1 MALKFQRWLPK
12 QIITTA
18 MLESFVDGDY
28 HELHVLADLRP
39 WEMSPTR
46 CHLWEPAR
54 GETPAD
60 YRGRPWFASWWKAMA
75 LREKLQQLA
84 ANEGIKPS
92 RAAQLRKAR
101 KEQEERTI
109 QSEV

>member
-1 MALKFQRWLPK
+1 MALKFQRVYRNRLSRPRCSRVLS
-12 QIITTA
+12 TA
-18 MLESFVDGDY
+18 TIG
-28 HELHVLADLRP
+28 ELHVLADLRP

-54 GETPAD
+54 GETPA
-60 YRGRPWFASWWKAMA
+60 GLPRPTMVRQLVEGDGAG
-75 LREKLQQLA
+75 EKLQQLA